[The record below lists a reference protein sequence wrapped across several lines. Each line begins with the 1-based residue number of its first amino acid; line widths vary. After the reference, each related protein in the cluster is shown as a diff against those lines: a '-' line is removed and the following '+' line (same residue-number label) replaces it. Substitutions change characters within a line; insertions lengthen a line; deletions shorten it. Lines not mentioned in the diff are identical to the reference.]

1 MCFVARARACNAD
14 RSPSSAAL
22 DAVAVA
28 VAVAAGAL
36 TKEVDMVVAGQERL
50 PSDNN
55 NTMLPHPFA
64 LIFCFFDLSPSI
76 VIKQLS
82 HGETFSKKI
91 EHQKTHLQRPD
102 NHGVTAPIR

>member
-64 LIFCFFDLSPSI
+64 LIFFRGGGNPSFGQADQPVAIWGDFF
-76 VIKQLS
+76 
-82 HGETFSKKI
+82 KK
-91 EHQKTHLQRPD
+91 K
-102 NHGVTAPIR
+102 